1 MIQAGIYTIAKA
13 KAVMQLEY
21 GRKQYIHKR
30 VNKNLGRQRKLAV
43 H

>member
-1 MIQAGIYTIAKA
+1 MIQAGIYTIA